1 MMKVKM
7 SRENKITLLKWL
19 QQGYIDREELHN
31 LQAANP
37 MNDEDV
43 ENMINKFINILGET
57 ACEKCREFGFCC
69 LEKGG

>member
-1 MMKVKM
+1 MKVKM

-31 LQAANP
+31 LQ
-37 MNDEDV
+37 V
-43 ENMINKFINILGET
+43 ENQATDEEIENFINKYIKILKEI
-57 ACEKCREFGFCC
+57 ACEKCREFGFCF